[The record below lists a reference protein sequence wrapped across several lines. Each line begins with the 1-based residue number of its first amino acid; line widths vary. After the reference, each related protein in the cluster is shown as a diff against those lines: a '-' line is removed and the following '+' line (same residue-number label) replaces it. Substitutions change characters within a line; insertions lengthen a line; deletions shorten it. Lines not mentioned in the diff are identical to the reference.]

1 MPLYG
6 SVQSLSNVNDD
17 NKKKVEGVLASQ
29 YAGIPQRYPSV
40 NVIHCP
46 H

>member
-1 MPLYG
+1 LPRAATKGYKNILYYAG
-6 SVQSLSNVNDD
+6 YYIF
-17 NKKKVEGVLASQ
+17 ASQ
-29 YAGIPQRYPSV
+29 YTDTPIINRYPSV